1 MFKREVTWILLT
13 LLTGLAAG
21 VVALCYRLLL
31 EFAELALDAVLAL
44 RLPRF
49 VLYGGWGVTLTV
61 LAYCVWRVTVWNPAL
76 SGGGAARMIETYFYN
91 IKSVWWKNIAAN
103 LAGGTLTMFAGL
115 SIGQI
120 SPVIQLAASTGRGV
134 ATLFKLP
141 RRLTGNLMLVGV
153 SCGFTAAFSAP
164 LAGAVFGMTEISRRW
179 SWRVLLHSAVS
190 VFAVY
195 FLTVAVYGGRPLF
208 TVAANPPRDVKG
220 YICLVV
226 FLFAVGVLAAFY
238 NWTLM
243 FFQRFFEYWRRLSGF
258 WKIWPVFML
267 SGVVAFVLPEI
278 RCSGMPLAESL
289 FGAERTIRCL
299 LLLLAAKL
307 LFSAVSANC
316 GAPGGL
322 LFPIIVIGA
331 LAGRLGGELAAA
343 AGFIDTLDITGF
355 VIFGMCGMFIGSVR
369 NTVTAVL
376 LFMETTWQFSCLPGL
391 LLAALICPMAPRL
404 LRVLPVYVERARRL
418 HERLGL
424 K

>member
-1 MFKREVTWILLT
+1 MVKREVAWLLFT
-13 LLTGLAAG
+13 LLTGISAG

-31 EFAELALDAVLAL
+31 EFAEIALDAVLAL
-44 RLPRF
+44 RVPRLMLF
-49 VLYGGWGVTLTV
+49 GGWGIVLTV

-120 SPVIQLAASTGRGV
+120 SPVIQLAASAGRGV
-134 ATLFKLP
+134 AAIFKLP
-141 RRLTGNLMLVGV
+141 RRQVKNLMLVGV
-153 SCGFTAAFSAP
+153 SSGFTAAFSAP
-164 LAGAVFGMTEISRRW
+164 LAGAVFGMTEISRCW
-179 SWRVLLHSAVS
+179 SWRVLLHSMVS

-195 FLTVAVYGGRPLF
+195 FLTVAVYGSRPLF
-208 TVAANPPRDVKG
+208 TVAAAPPRDVTG
-220 YICLVV
+220 YVCLVV
-226 FLFAVGVLAAFY
+226 FLFAVGALAAFY

-267 SGVVAFVLPEI
+267 SGVLAFMLPEVL
-278 RCSGMPLAESL
+278 CSGLPLTESL
-289 FGAERTIRCL
+289 FGAERTIRSLMIL
-299 LLLLAAKL
+299 LGVKL
-307 LFSAVSANC
+307 LFSALSVNC

-322 LFPIIVIGA
+322 IFPIIVIGA
-331 LAGRLGGELAAA
+331 LAGRIGGELAAS
-343 AGFIDTLDITGF
+343 AGFIGTLDITGF
-355 VIFGMCGMFIGSVR
+355 VVFGMCGMFIGSVR
-369 NTVTAVL
+369 NPVTAVL
-376 LFMETTWQFSCLPGL
+376 LFLETTWQFSCLPGL